1 MLNQSESNHRL
12 LSSSL
17 LSLYINAEKSS
28 NQIMKSK
35 TNEELVFSE
44 ILRNFEKKKVWCLES

>member
-44 ILRNFEKKKVWCLES
+44 ILRNFEKKKV